1 MGTGMVNRKGIMRE
15 SLYESLR
22 ELMLKKPIDKITIKQ
37 ICDETGV
44 IRATFYNYFDDKYD
58 CLNAIVLHDLA
69 EEGMGN
75 LNKDSSRATIER
87 ALGNVDANRSFYRIA
102 YNVTGQNSF
111 EEMIQ
116 ANLQQMFE
124 EYFRQYRKPGC
135 IEQYSDSVLSGYY
148 AQCMAYVIKVF
159 VYQKDKEL
167 SVKQAA
173 QMMLDLMGHKFYDFV
188 TYNN

>member
-1 MGTGMVNRKGIMRE
+1 MVNRKGMMRE

-22 ELMLKKPIDKITIKQ
+22 ELMLKKPIEKITIKQ

-58 CLNAIVLHDLA
+58 CLNAIVMHDLA
-69 EEGMGN
+69 EEGLDN
-75 LNKDSSRATIER
+75 LNRDSSRDTIEK
-87 ALGNVDANRSFYRIA
+87 ALSNVDSYRDFYRIA

-111 EEMIQ
+111 EEMIRS
-116 ANLQQMFE
+116 NLQQMFE
-124 EYFRQYRKPGC
+124 RYFRQYRRQGSL
-135 IEQYSDSVLSGYY
+135 EQYSDAVLSGYY
-148 AQCMAYVIKVF
+148 AQSMSYVIKVF
-159 VYQKDKEL
+159 VFQREGSL

-188 TYNN
+188 TYSS